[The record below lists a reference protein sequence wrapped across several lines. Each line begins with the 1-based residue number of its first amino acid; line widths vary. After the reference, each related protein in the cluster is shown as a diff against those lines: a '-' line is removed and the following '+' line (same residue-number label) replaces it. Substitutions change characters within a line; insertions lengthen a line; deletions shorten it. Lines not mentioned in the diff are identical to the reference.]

1 MKTAIENEFFS
12 GLITAACCGVLRRV
26 ARRICKIDISVSV
39 KVSINQNS
47 LRENS
52 AFRNVGFF
60 VFANLAGLKM
70 PGCEC

>member
-1 MKTAIENEFFS
+1 MQMKTVIENEFFS
-12 GLITAACCGVLRRV
+12 GLITAGGRRV